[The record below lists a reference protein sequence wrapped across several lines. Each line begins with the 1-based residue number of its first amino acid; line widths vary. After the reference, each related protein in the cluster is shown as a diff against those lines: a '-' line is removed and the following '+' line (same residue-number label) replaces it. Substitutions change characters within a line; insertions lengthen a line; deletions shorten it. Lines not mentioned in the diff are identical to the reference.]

1 MIRLA
6 LYLAFGMLFHVI
18 FIGSQFEASNLWSWL
33 WLLGWPI
40 ALLVTFGLAMVVLSS
55 IAIASVYIWER
66 IR

>member
-6 LYLAFGMLFHVI
+6 LYLAIGIVFHVI
-18 FIGSQFEASNLWSWL
+18 FIGSLFDSSNLWSWL

-40 ALLVTFGLAMVVLSS
+40 ALLVTFGLAMAVLSI
-55 IAIASVYIWER
+55 IAIFSVYVWER